1 MTEESPRYKQLFA
14 YLTQSQSE
22 AELDKVVSQM
32 NMEGRMD
39 KIQCPTLIVNGEF
52 DPRAPADEIYRLF
65 DQMKAPA
72 ELWMLPD
79 QHHNGS
85 VTGAGRAL
93 VWQIDIHSFVCD
105 WLRERFEGK
114 PVKHPGKVLWL
125 DPNSGGPNV
134 KNPTFKRRWFD

>member
-1 MTEESPRYKQLFA
+1 MGGL
-14 YLTQSQSE
+14 LTDEWTLKYSNQKDLE
-22 AELDKVVSQM
+22 
-32 NMEGRMD
+32 

-52 DPRAPADEIYRLF
+52 DPRAPVDEIYRLF

-105 WLRERFEGK
+105 WLRERLDGK

-125 DPNSGGPNV
+125 DPNGGGPNAKSV
-134 KNPTFKRRWFD
+134 SHKRYWYE